1 MGRLVRSEI
10 ETRVAE
16 VVGDRTTAKLAVAT
30 MVEEVQRALAAGD
43 KVQIMGIGTFE
54 AQVIPARMVRN
65 PATGTKVR
73 AKKSG
78 KVRFRPAEGLREMVA
93 GRRKAPKAR

>member
-16 VVGDRTTAKLAVAT
+16 VIGDKTTAKLAVAAFI
-30 MVEEVQRALAAGD
+30 EEIQRALAAGE

-54 AQVIPARMVRN
+54 PQVVPSRMVRN

-93 GRRKAPKAR
+93 GRRKTPKPR